1 MKKKIVIGLLVIS
14 ALSFGAIKNTGNFN
28 NGQSGRYHDQMM
40 SQLSEKQQDELTKD
54 MLKEREKNYKE
65 GLELK
70 TKQLEL
76 EKLLAEDKV
85 NWKSVEK
92 VNKEVALEQADQRL
106 ERMKYRKSIE
116 DKYGITMGHRGMGNG
131 NNGKG
136 HSGGGN
142 GMGNGNQ
149 MNGGR
154 NRTN

>member
-1 MKKKIVIGLLVIS
+1 MKKKIIIGLLMVS
-14 ALSFGAIKNTGNFN
+14 ALSFGANNWSNNSNNTK
-28 NGQSGRYHDQMM
+28 GRYHDQMM

-54 MLKEREKNYKE
+54 MLKQRDKSYKE

-116 DKYGITMGHRGMGNG
+116 DKYGITMGHRGMGSG
-131 NNGKG
+131 KNGKG
-136 HSGGGN
+136 HSGNGN

-149 MNGGR
+149 TNGGR
-154 NRTN
+154 NRNN